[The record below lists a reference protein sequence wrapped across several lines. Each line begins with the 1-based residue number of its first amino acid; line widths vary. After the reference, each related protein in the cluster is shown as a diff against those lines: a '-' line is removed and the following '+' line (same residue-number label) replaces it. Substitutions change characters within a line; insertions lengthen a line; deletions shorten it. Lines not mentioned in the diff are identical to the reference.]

1 MERLKQG
8 GKFGDYRLDKC
19 VGRGAFGCVWCAKKD
34 GQDDLYAIKFEFPS
48 VTKPIL
54 SMEAEINKEVSEFE
68 TFPKY
73 YESGTLNGLNYMV
86 IEMLGISVRVFQE
99 NHPGGILPLSEVGR
113 LGEGM
118 LRAMKNFHEAG
129 FVHRDIKPSNFV
141 FRGRPADLDICLI
154 DFGLAK
160 RWKTKDGRIEP
171 ERPNV
176 GFRGTSRY
184 ASINS
189 HDGADLGRR
198 DDLWSLFYVLI
209 ELVAPPLPWKSQ
221 TTKDAVAQ
229 LKRRGV
235 SKLCVGLPP
244 QFTDF
249 ANYLGTLGFADA
261 PDYDLLEDY
270 MRGITE
276 IGDSEGGGSDF
287 GVSISAQF
295 GSMSLIVAPNSG
307 SVIGSS
313 SKVLGSWEEE
323 AIKAGEIDINDSDQE
338 GEPEVNAASPQKQ
351 EGGGGGCCRIF

>member
-8 GKFGDYRLDKC
+8 GKFGEYRLDKC
-19 VGRGAFGCVWCAKKD
+19 IGRGAFGSVWCAKKD
-34 GQDDLYAIKFEFPS
+34 GEDQNYAIKFELPS

-54 SMEAEINKEVSEFE
+54 ATEAIINEEVSKYD
-68 TFPKY
+68 TFPKF
-73 YESGTLNGLNYMV
+73 YEAGTLSGFSYMV
-86 IEMLGISVRVFQE
+86 LEMLGVSVRLFQE
-99 NHPGGILPLSEVGR
+99 NHPGGVLPLSEVGR
-113 LGEGM
+113 LGEAM
-118 LRAMKNFHEAG
+118 LKAIRNFHDAG
-129 FVHRDIKPSNFV
+129 YVHRDIKPSNFV
-141 FRGRPADLDICLI
+141 FRGRPADLDVCLI

-160 RWKTKDGRIEP
+160 RWKSKDGVIEP
-171 ERPNV
+171 ERQNV

-198 DDLWSLFYVLI
+198 DDLWSLFYLLI

-249 ANYLGTLGFADA
+249 ANHLSTLGFADD

-270 MRGITE
+270 LRGITE

-295 GSMSLIVAPNSG
+295 GSMSIIVAPNTG
-307 SVIGSS
+307 SVLGSS
-313 SKVLGSWEEE
+313 SQVLGSWEEE
-323 AIKAGEIDINDSDQE
+323 VMKANDIDINDSDQE
-338 GEPEVNAASPQKQ
+338 MENEQSHNGTNS
-351 EGGGGGCCRIF
+351 EGGGGGCCLII